1 MNCDTSIQM
10 KDKTISSRTEKSIDD
25 SLYEI
30 IEFNECEPIIF
41 QKDKKNKQQQQL
53 CKTAKSESNRH
64 IILVIPREFTRRRIN
79 NQRNYS

>member
-1 MNCDTSIQM
+1 MQI
-10 KDKTISSRTEKSIDD
+10 KDKTISSQMGKSIDD

-53 CKTAKSESNRH
+53 CKTAKSESNKQV
-64 IILVIPREFTRRRIN
+64 ILVIPREFTRRRIN
-79 NQRNYS
+79 N